1 MKKLVRKGLVLFVI
15 LALMLSVC
23 SCGETSSNSTSSD
36 TSSNS
41 ASSDSSSNGKVYDST
56 EAFDEYMDVDGGV
69 AIIGFKNYD
78 HIEYDKIIIPSE
90 IEGKKVVGI
99 GDLERDFTVFGS
111 VVGKC
116 EIVIP
121 DTVTYIGN
129 YTFEFSDGTVKLSGG
144 KNCTKI
150 GEWAFEGCENL
161 EEITFFDNI
170 KEIGD
175 AAFIGCDK
183 WLAKHPECKNW

>member
-1 MKKLVRKGLVLFVI
+1 MKKLVRKGLVLFVV

-41 ASSDSSSNGKVYDST
+41 ASSDSSSNGKVYDSID
-56 EAFDEYMDVDGGV
+56 AFNYEDVEGGIAV
-69 AIIGFKNYD
+69 TSFKNYD
-78 HIEYDKIIIPSE
+78 FIEYDKIIIPNE

-99 GDLERDFTVFGS
+99 GCLDRDLSGFGAI
-111 VVGKC
+111 VGKC
-116 EIVIP
+116 EVVIP

-129 YTFEFSDGTVKLSGG
+129 YAFDYSQGTVKLSGG

-150 GEWAFEGCENL
+150 GERAFVNCKNL
-161 EEITFFDNI
+161 EEVTFLDNVTDLGFD
-170 KEIGD
+170 
-175 AAFIGCDK
+175 AFGGCEK
-183 WLAKHPECKNW
+183 WLAKHPEYKPE

>member
-1 MKKLVRKGLVLFVI
+1 MKKLVRKGLVLFVV

-23 SCGETSSNSTSSD
+23 SCGETSSNSTSND

-41 ASSDSSSNGKVYDST
+41 ASSDSSSNGKVYDSID
-56 EAFDEYMDVDGGV
+56 AFNYEDVEGGIAV
-69 AIIGFKNYD
+69 TSFKNYD
-78 HIEYDKIIIPSE
+78 FIEYDKIIIPNE

-99 GDLERDFTVFGS
+99 GFLNREQSGFGAI
-111 VVGKC
+111 VGKC
-116 EIVIP
+116 EVVIP

-129 YTFEFSDGTVKLSGG
+129 YAFELCKGLIKLSGA

-150 GEWAFEGCENL
+150 GEWAFMDCENL